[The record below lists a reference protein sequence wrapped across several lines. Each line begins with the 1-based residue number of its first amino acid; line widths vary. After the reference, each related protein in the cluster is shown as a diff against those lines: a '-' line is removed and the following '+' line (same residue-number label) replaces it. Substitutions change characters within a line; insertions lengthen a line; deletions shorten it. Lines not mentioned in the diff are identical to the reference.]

1 MRELLTNDSFI
12 DLIYQNCLTTKLLA
26 SLKIELNEI
35 RRLDKWPV
43 KVLLQT
49 WNPDVGFSKDRN
61 WSRACNEIP
70 PTTSIRLDLPVH
82 TNFHSARSKRLSRIF
97 ENCRLGSTP
106 GGSNLD
112 SRLSVTQARIFANLE
127 CPSRN
132 EFIERVIWKRGPLS
146 RARLYR
152 GSLKRHRR

>member
-82 TNFHSARSKRLSRIF
+82 TNFHSLEASFSDLRKLQTRLDTGGIESRLSTQRYASEDIRESRMPVSKRVYRKSDLKKGAIEQSAALSRIIK
-97 ENCRLGSTP
+97 EAPT
-106 GGSNLD
+106 
-112 SRLSVTQARIFANLE
+112 VM
-127 CPSRN
+127 
-132 EFIERVIWKRGPLS
+132 
-146 RARLYR
+146 
-152 GSLKRHRR
+152 